1 MTQMGHATA
10 GKPPSDN
17 FEIHLTQQLT
27 LTNLVNEAGLSE
39 IARAAGGD
47 SFVVCDLNAHGVQGC
62 ADLRA
67 ALDNQKMAAELVAIG
82 LMILVAVLVGTI
94 AAAFMRLVAK
104 RTAPPGEQRADA
116 FPALNGGRA
125 KPLKGA
131 VNIINRKE
139 NRHGI

>member
-1 MTQMGHATA
+1 MTQMGRAKADT
-10 GKPPSDN
+10 PSSDTV
-17 FEIHLTQQLT
+17 EIHLTQQLT

-47 SFVVCDLNAHGVQGC
+47 SFVVCDLNTHGVQEC

-94 AAAFMRLVAK
+94 AAAFVRLVAQ
-104 RTAPPGEQRADA
+104 RAALLREQRADA
-116 FPALNGGRA
+116 FLPLHKGRA
-125 KPLKGA
+125 KPLKRA
-131 VNIINRKE
+131 VKIIIRKE
-139 NRHGI
+139 NGHGI

>member
-1 MTQMGHATA
+1 MTQMTHAKA
-10 GKPPSDN
+10 GTPPSDT

-47 SFVVCDLNAHGVQGC
+47 SFVVCDLNTHGVQGC

-94 AAAFMRLVAK
+94 AATFVRLLAK
-104 RTAPPGEQRADA
+104 RADLFRERRADA
-116 FPALNGGRA
+116 FLPLHKGGA
-125 KPLKGA
+125 KPLKRV
-131 VNIINRKE
+131 VNIIIRKE

>member
-1 MTQMGHATA
+1 MTQMGHPTA
-10 GKPPSDN
+10 GKSPSCT

-47 SFVVCDLNAHGVQGC
+47 SFVVCDLNTHGVQGC

-67 ALDNQKMAAELVAIG
+67 ALDDQKMAAELVAIG

-94 AAAFMRLVAK
+94 AAAFVRLVAQ
-104 RTAPPGEQRADA
+104 RAALLREQRADA
-116 FPALNGGRA
+116 FPALNRGRA

>member
-1 MTQMGHATA
+1 MTQIGHAKA
-10 GKPPSDN
+10 GTPPSDT

-39 IARAAGGD
+39 IARAAVGD
-47 SFVVCDLNAHGVQGC
+47 SFVVCDLNTHGVQGC

-94 AAAFMRLVAK
+94 AAAFVRLVAQ
-104 RTAPPGEQRADA
+104 RVGLPRAQRADA
-116 FPALNGGRA
+116 FLPLHKGRA
-125 KPLKGA
+125 NPLKRA
-131 VNIINRKE
+131 ANIIIRKE

>member
-1 MTQMGHATA
+1 MTQMSHATA

-47 SFVVCDLNAHGVQGC
+47 SFVVCDLNTHGVQGC

-94 AAAFMRLVAK
+94 AAAFVRLIAK
-104 RTAPPGEQRADA
+104 RVAPPSELCADA
-116 FPALNGGRA
+116 FVSSP
-125 KPLKGA
+125 
-131 VNIINRKE
+131 
-139 NRHGI
+139 

>member
-1 MTQMGHATA
+1 MTQMGHAKA
-10 GKPPSDN
+10 GTPPSDT
-17 FEIHLTQQLT
+17 FEVYFAQQLT
-27 LTNLVNEAGLSE
+27 LTNLVSEAGLSE

-47 SFVVCDLNAHGVQGC
+47 SFVVCDLNTHGVQGC

-94 AAAFMRLVAK
+94 AAAFVKLVAQ
-104 RTAPPGEQRADA
+104 RAAPFRERRADA
-116 FPALNGGRA
+116 FLPLHEGRA
-125 KPLKGA
+125 KALKRA
-131 VNIINRKE
+131 VNIIIRKE

>member
-10 GKPPSDN
+10 GTPPSGT

-27 LTNLVNEAGLSE
+27 LANLVNEAGLSE

-47 SFVVCDLNAHGVQGC
+47 SFVVCDLNTHGVQGC
-62 ADLRA
+62 ADVRA

-94 AAAFMRLVAK
+94 AAAFVRLVAQ
-104 RTAPPGEQRADA
+104 RAALFRERRADA
-116 FPALNGGRA
+116 FLPLHEGRA
-125 KPLKGA
+125 KPPKRA
-131 VNIINRKE
+131 VNIIIRKE

>member
-1 MTQMGHATA
+1 MTQMGHAKA
-10 GKPPSDN
+10 GTPPSDT

-47 SFVVCDLNAHGVQGC
+47 SFVVCDLNTHGVQGC

-67 ALDNQKMAAELVAIG
+67 ALDNQKMVAELVAIG

-94 AAAFMRLVAK
+94 AAAFVRLLA
-104 RTAPPGEQRADA
+104 QRA
-116 FPALNGGRA
+116 ALLSVR
-125 KPLKGA
+125 
-131 VNIINRKE
+131 
-139 NRHGI
+139 

>member
-1 MTQMGHATA
+1 MTQMGHAAA
-10 GKPPSDN
+10 GTPPSDN

-39 IARAAGGD
+39 IARVAGGH
-47 SFVVCDLNAHGVQGC
+47 SFVVCDLNTHGVQGC

-94 AAAFMRLVAK
+94 AAAFVKLVAQ
-104 RTAPPGEQRADA
+104 RAAPFRERRADA
-116 FPALNGGRA
+116 FLPLHKGRA
-125 KPLKGA
+125 KPLKRA
-131 VNIINRKE
+131 VNIIIRKE
-139 NRHGI
+139 NGHGI

>member
-1 MTQMGHATA
+1 MGHATA
-10 GKPPSDN
+10 GKPPSDT

-39 IARAAGGD
+39 IARAAGEN
-47 SFVVCDLNAHGVQGC
+47 SFVVCDLNTHGVQGC

-94 AAAFMRLVAK
+94 AAAFVRLMAK
-104 RTAPPGEQRADA
+104 PVAPPGEQCAEA
-116 FPALNGGRA
+116 FIRLINGDTRDRVIWKHVPRRLRG
-125 KPLKGA
+125 
-131 VNIINRKE
+131 
-139 NRHGI
+139 

>member
-1 MTQMGHATA
+1 MTQMGHAAA
-10 GKPPSDN
+10 GTPPSDN

-47 SFVVCDLNAHGVQGC
+47 SFVVCDLNTHGVQGC

-82 LMILVAVLVGTI
+82 LM
-94 AAAFMRLVAK
+94 
-104 RTAPPGEQRADA
+104 TA
-116 FPALNGGRA
+116 
-125 KPLKGA
+125 
-131 VNIINRKE
+131 
-139 NRHGI
+139 

>member
-10 GKPPSDN
+10 GEPPSDT

-47 SFVVCDLNAHGVQGC
+47 SFVVCDLNTHGVQGC

-67 ALDNQKMAAELVAIG
+67 ALENQKMAADLVAIG

-94 AAAFMRLVAK
+94 AAAFVKLVAQ
-104 RTAPPGEQRADA
+104 RAAPFRERRADA
-116 FPALNGGRA
+116 FLPLHKGRA
-125 KPLKGA
+125 KALKRA
-131 VNIINRKE
+131 VNIIIRKE

>member
-10 GKPPSDN
+10 DTPPSDT
-17 FEIHLTQQLT
+17 FQIHLTQQLT

-47 SFVVCDLNAHGVQGC
+47 SFVVCDLNTQGVQGC

-67 ALDNQKMAAELVAIG
+67 ALDNQKMTAELVAIG

-94 AAAFMRLVAK
+94 AAAFARLVAK
-104 RTAPPGEQRADA
+104 RTVPPGDQCANAFIPLRRA
-116 FPALNGGRA
+116 RA
-125 KPLKGA
+125 KPRKDA
-131 VNIINRKE
+131 VNILIRKE
-139 NRHGI
+139 RRHGI

>member
-1 MTQMGHATA
+1 MTQMGHAKA
-10 GKPPSDN
+10 GTPPSDT

-27 LTNLVNEAGLSE
+27 LTNLVNQAGLSE

-47 SFVVCDLNAHGVQGC
+47 SFVVCDLNTHGVQGC

-94 AAAFMRLVAK
+94 AAAFVRLVAQ
-104 RTAPPGEQRADA
+104 RVGLPRAQRADA
-116 FPALNGGRA
+116 FLPLHKGRA
-125 KPLKGA
+125 NPLKRA
-131 VNIINRKE
+131 ANIIIRKE

>member
-1 MTQMGHATA
+1 MTQMGHAAA
-10 GKPPSDN
+10 GTSPSDT

-27 LTNLVNEAGLSE
+27 LTNLVNETGLSE

-47 SFVVCDLNAHGVQGC
+47 SFVVCDLNTHGVQGC

-94 AAAFMRLVAK
+94 AATFVRLLA
-104 RTAPPGEQRADA
+104 QRAASPSERCADVVI
-116 FPALNGGRA
+116 PVHRA
-125 KPLKGA
+125 RP
-131 VNIINRKE
+131 
-139 NRHGI
+139 

>member
-1 MTQMGHATA
+1 MTQMGHAKA
-10 GKPPSDN
+10 GTPPSDT

-39 IARAAGGD
+39 IARAAGAD
-47 SFVVCDLNAHGVQGC
+47 SFVVCDLNTHGVQGC

-94 AAAFMRLVAK
+94 AATFVRLLAK
-104 RTAPPGEQRADA
+104 RAAFLREQCADA
-116 FPALNGGRA
+116 SLTLPKGRA
-125 KPLKGA
+125 KPLEGA
-131 VNIINRKE
+131 VNIIVRKE
-139 NRHGI
+139 KRHGI

>member
-10 GKPPSDN
+10 DTPPSDT

-47 SFVVCDLNAHGVQGC
+47 SFVVCDLNTHGVQGC

-94 AAAFMRLVAK
+94 AAAFVRLVA
-104 RTAPPGEQRADA
+104 QRVGLPRAQCADA
-116 FPALNGGRA
+116 FLPLHRGRA
-125 KPLKGA
+125 KPLKRV
-131 VNIINRKE
+131 VNIIIRKE
-139 NRHGI
+139 KRHGI

>member
-1 MTQMGHATA
+1 MTQMGHAAA
-10 GKPPSDN
+10 GTPPSET

-47 SFVVCDLNAHGVQGC
+47 SFVVCDLNTHGVQGC

-94 AAAFMRLVAK
+94 AAAFVRLVAQ
-104 RTAPPGEQRADA
+104 RVGLPRAQRADA
-116 FPALNGGRA
+116 FLPLHKGRA
-125 KPLKGA
+125 NPLKRA
-131 VNIINRKE
+131 ANIIIRKE

>member
-27 LTNLVNEAGLSE
+27 LTDLVNEAGLSE

-47 SFVVCDLNAHGVQGC
+47 SFVVCDLNTHGVQGC

-94 AAAFMRLVAK
+94 AAAFVRLAAK
-104 RTAPPGEQRADA
+104 RVAPPGEQCADA
-116 FPALNGGRA
+116 FIPVRRARA
-125 KPLKGA
+125 KPRKDA
-131 VNIINRKE
+131 VNIIIKKE
-139 NRHGI
+139 KGHGA

>member
-1 MTQMGHATA
+1 MGHAAA
-10 GKPPSDN
+10 GTPPSDT

-47 SFVVCDLNAHGVQGC
+47 SFVVCDLNTHGVQGC

-67 ALDNQKMAAELVAIG
+67 ALDNQKIAAELVAIG

-94 AAAFMRLVAK
+94 AATFARLLAK
-104 RTAPPGEQRADA
+104 RAALRSGQCADA
-116 FPALNGGRA
+116 FLPLHEGRA
-125 KPLKGA
+125 KPLKRA
-131 VNIINRKE
+131 VNIIIRKE
-139 NRHGI
+139 NRNGI

>member
-10 GKPPSDN
+10 GEPPSDA

-47 SFVVCDLNAHGVQGC
+47 SFVVCDLNTHGVQGC

-82 LMILVAVLVGTI
+82 LMILVAVLVGTV
-94 AAAFMRLVAK
+94 AAAFVRLVAQ
-104 RTAPPGEQRADA
+104 RAALFRERRADA
-116 FPALNGGRA
+116 FLPLHEGRA
-125 KPLKGA
+125 KSLKRA
-131 VNIINRKE
+131 ANIIIRKE

>member
-1 MTQMGHATA
+1 MTQMGHAAA
-10 GKPPSDN
+10 GTPPSDN

-47 SFVVCDLNAHGVQGC
+47 SFVVCDLNTHGVQGC

-94 AAAFMRLVAK
+94 AAAFVRLVAK
-104 RTAPPGEQRADA
+104 RTAPPGDRCANAFIPQRRA
-116 FPALNGGRA
+116 RA
-125 KPLKGA
+125 KPRKDA
-131 VNIINRKE
+131 VNIIIRKE
-139 NRHGI
+139 KRHGI

>member
-1 MTQMGHATA
+1 VTQMGHATA
-10 GKPPSDN
+10 GEPPSDA

-47 SFVVCDLNAHGVQGC
+47 SFVVCDLNTHGVQGC

-94 AAAFMRLVAK
+94 AAAFVRLVA
-104 RTAPPGEQRADA
+104 QRA
-116 FPALNGGRA
+116 ALLRKQCADTFIPVRRARA
-125 KPLKGA
+125 KPRKNA